1 MSTSVLSVN
10 GKLRSLYDVAAAKE
24 KRTTGYK
31 TVAIGKPLII
41 RYLYFFLCHK
51 TYERKNKLMIS
62 TFLKTK
68 ELKEAVAEAINY
80 FNEEAVFDKNHE
92 FRLDAFG
99 GEHYGHPLCY
109 YTKSYLGESL
119 YITTKIMELDKID
132 DKVVKAIQEGIGIV
146 SAIPVFAA
154 FLPYAAGAR
163 VGVSLFHKINNLF
176 NQDDPIVRG
185 HNIDL
190 HFNLENGARLQSGR
204 IVCVTGD
211 MSEKALLAGDK
222 YMLSDNNRLV
232 EVKTKKEYT
241 DSSYFVFQVDAKANR
256 KLELFDYYLGAAD
269 LLNETNRGG
278 NSAEIVQTVVDM
290 FKGYSD
296 LRSIK
301 EIEDLSI
308 DVGDRN
314 TKKMI
319 KALYKSMSNE
329 TRKIYKDRIKEIT
342 SG

>member
-1 MSTSVLSVN
+1 MSASVLSVN

-24 KRTTGYK
+24 KRKTGYK
-31 TVAIGKPLII
+31 PVTIGNPLII

-51 TYERKNKLMIS
+51 TVERKNRLMIS

-68 ELKEAVAEAINY
+68 ESKEAAAEAINF
-80 FNEEAVFDKNHE
+80 FNNEAVFDKKDE

-119 YITTKIMELDKID
+119 YMTTKIMELDKID
-132 DKVVKAIQEGIGIV
+132 DKVVTAIQKGIGAV
-146 SAIPVFAA
+146 AAIPVFAE
-154 FLPYAAGAR
+154 FLPYAAGASI
-163 VGVSLFHKINNLF
+163 GVSLFRKINNLF

-185 HNIDL
+185 HNLDL

-211 MSEKALLAGDK
+211 VKEKALLIGDK
-222 YMLSDNNRLV
+222 YRLSDNNRLV
-232 EVKTKKEYT
+232 EIKTNKEYT
-241 DSSYFVFQVDAKANR
+241 DSPYFVFQVDAKANR
-256 KLELFDYYLGAAD
+256 KLASFDYYLGAAG
-269 LLNETNRGG
+269 LLKETNRGG
-278 NSAEIVQTVVDM
+278 NAAEIVSTVVDM
-290 FKGYSD
+290 FKGYND
-296 LRSIK
+296 IRAIK

-308 DVGDRN
+308 DVGDKH

-329 TRKIYKDRIKEIT
+329 TRKIYKERIKEIT